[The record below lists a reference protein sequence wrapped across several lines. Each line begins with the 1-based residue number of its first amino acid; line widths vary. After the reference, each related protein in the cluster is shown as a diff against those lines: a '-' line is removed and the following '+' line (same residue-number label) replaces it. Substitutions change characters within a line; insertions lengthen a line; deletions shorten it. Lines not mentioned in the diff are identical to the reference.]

1 MIIVKDLI
9 KRYKEIVA
17 LDNFNLRVED
27 GEIYGLLG
35 PNGSGKTTAISSIIS
50 IIPYDSGEIYLFGEK
65 MSPNKFEIKK
75 NIGYVPQELAFM
87 NELTVYE
94 NIDFFAGLYIYDKN
108 ERKKLVEEAIDF
120 CGLENFRKF
129 RPNKLS
135 GGLKRRLNIACG
147 ICHRPKLIFF
157 DEPTVAVDPQ
167 SRNKILEGIKELNSN
182 GSTIVYTSHYMEEV
196 EYLCN
201 RLTIIDKGRNLITGT
216 KKQIT
221 EKTSLKDKLIINE
234 INIDREKVDKIKK
247 LSYIDSITYEDKTLC
262 ISLGSD
268 MAIGTIITFLK
279 ENNIYYEDLNIKQ
292 ANLNDVFLEV
302 TGKELRDNV

>member
-247 LSYIDSITYEDKTLC
+247 TSIY
-262 ISLGSD
+262 
-268 MAIGTIITFLK
+268 
-279 ENNIYYEDLNIKQ
+279 
-292 ANLNDVFLEV
+292 
-302 TGKELRDNV
+302 

>member
-94 NIDFFAGLYIYDKN
+94 NIDFCRSIY
-108 ERKKLVEEAIDF
+108 
-120 CGLENFRKF
+120 
-129 RPNKLS
+129 
-135 GGLKRRLNIACG
+135 
-147 ICHRPKLIFF
+147 
-157 DEPTVAVDPQ
+157 
-167 SRNKILEGIKELNSN
+167 
-182 GSTIVYTSHYMEEV
+182 
-196 EYLCN
+196 
-201 RLTIIDKGRNLITGT
+201 
-216 KKQIT
+216 
-221 EKTSLKDKLIINE
+221 
-234 INIDREKVDKIKK
+234 
-247 LSYIDSITYEDKTLC
+247 
-262 ISLGSD
+262 
-268 MAIGTIITFLK
+268 
-279 ENNIYYEDLNIKQ
+279 
-292 ANLNDVFLEV
+292 
-302 TGKELRDNV
+302 LRQK